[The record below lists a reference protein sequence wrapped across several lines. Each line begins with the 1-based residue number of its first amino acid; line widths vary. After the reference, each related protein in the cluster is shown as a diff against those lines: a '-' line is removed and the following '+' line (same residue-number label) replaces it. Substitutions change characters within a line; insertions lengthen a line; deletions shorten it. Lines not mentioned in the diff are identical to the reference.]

1 LSTII
6 EIKEAL
12 ALALEALRADI
23 PDIQIYPRWLASA
36 TPPTIDIY
44 EGDPFQNGLGFG
56 PGGGWE
62 MFFTVRARVTT
73 ADSDAGQDL
82 LAQIL
87 EPETGVAAALMA
99 DQTLGGVVDSL
110 AFGDDGGAPGVSG
123 LREYVED
130 VAVNGRLLGAEWR
143 VRVLT

>member
-1 LSTII
+1 
-6 EIKEAL
+6 
-12 ALALEALRADI
+12 
-23 PDIQIYPRWLASA
+23 
-36 TPPTIDIY
+36 
-44 EGDPFQNGLGFG
+44 
-56 PGGGWE
+56 

-110 AFGDDGGAPGVSG
+110 GFGDDGGTAAVSG

-143 VRVLT
+143 VRVIT